1 MKLYHTDVP
10 GHGADCLLRTASVFR
25 MILSYRILM
34 IAIYKKLPKT
44 NCGECGVATC
54 MAFALKV
61 KNSQALLSDCPYVA
75 GEDRVEA
82 KNTGLNPFSNIEQ
95 VADALEKEAVT
106 LDFRK
111 TAEAT
116 GCGFETIEGKETIAV
131 TMLGRDY
138 ELRKEG
144 LFENSLP
151 CRDVWAK
158 IIICDY
164 LRRMGTR
171 PLTGDLITLGH
182 FPHTASHVK
191 AFQSNA
197 EKKISDRFG
206 KDAHGLKQR
215 CSECGGREASSQV
228 KGDFSCRFDLLPHV
242 QLFLSFWQADEEF
255 DADSK
260 LLFDSSASDHI
271 DIEYLAYLVERFAEE
286 LAGT

>member
-1 MKLYHTDVP
+1 
-10 GHGADCLLRTASVFR
+10 
-25 MILSYRILM
+25 M

-61 KNSQALLSDCPYVA
+61 KNSQALLSDCPYVVGENTA
-75 GEDRVEA
+75 GQ
-82 KNTGLNPFSNIEQ
+82 KSTGPSPFSNFEQ
-95 VADALEKEAVT
+95 VADALENEAVT
-106 LDFRK
+106 LDFLKAAR
-111 TAEAT
+111 AT
-116 GCGFETIEGKETIAV
+116 GCRFETTDGKESIAV
-131 TMLGRDY
+131 RMLGRDY

-164 LRRMGTR
+164 LRRQGTR
-171 PLTGDLITLGH
+171 PMTGDLITLGH

-197 EKKISDRFG
+197 EKKIIDRFG
-206 KDAHGLKQR
+206 KDVNRLKQR
-215 CSECGGREASSQV
+215 CSELDGRETSGQV
-228 KGDFSCRFDLLPHV
+228 KADFICRFDLLPHV

-255 DADSK
+255 DADCK
-260 LLFDSSASDHI
+260 ILFDSSASDHI
-271 DIEYLAYLVERFAEE
+271 DIEYLAYLVERFVDE
-286 LAGT
+286 LAGA

>member
-1 MKLYHTDVP
+1 MIFHRVP
-10 GHGADCLLRTASVFR
+10 
-25 MILSYRILM
+25 M

-44 NCGECGVATC
+44 NCGKCGAATC

-61 KNSQALLSDCPYVA
+61 KTAQALLSDCPYVA
-75 GEDRVEA
+75 AETALECEEKGPS
-82 KNTGLNPFSNIEQ
+82 PFSNFEQ

-106 LDFRK
+106 RDFPK
-111 TAEAT
+111 MAGAT
-116 GCGFETIEGKETIAV
+116 GCRFEAIEGRESIAIR
-131 TMLGRDY
+131 MLQRDY
-138 ELRKEG
+138 VLRKDG
-144 LFENSLP
+144 LFESSLP
-151 CRDVWAK
+151 CRDVWAR

-171 PLTGDLITLGH
+171 PMTGDLITLGH

-206 KDAHGLKQR
+206 RDMSGLNER
-215 CSECGGREASSQV
+215 CSELGGKETTGQV
-228 KGDFSCRFDLLPHV
+228 KADFSCRFDLLPHV

-255 DADSK
+255 DAGCK

-271 DIEYLAYLVERFAEE
+271 DIEYLAYLVERFVEE
-286 LAGT
+286 LAAA